1 MWLWRPAEILLGAV
15 FVTGAL
21 LKAADVNLF
30 VVQIT
35 HYGVLSDPGFVSAAA
50 LGTLWVEIWLGCALV
65 LGARLLGMV
74 HAAVLALLVVFTGLI
89 GYAWA
94 FHGIQD
100 CGCFGPIEM
109 SPGVSI
115 GKNAVLI
122 LLCLFAWRG
131 CWRSPQLSASRR
143 SVLIRYGIS
152 VVAACG
158 VASYAYAHLEA
169 APKKD
174 GAFSEFVFEVD
185 GEKYDLGI
193 GEYFV
198 PVLSMTCDHC
208 MASVEKINALME
220 TPGFPQVAALCYEEA
235 EGGLADFEARTGPGF
250 PLHSLGSSIRTF
262 FNLIGQAPPRFY
274 LIRDGQPVKFWD
286 ETVPSAEEV
295 SAARGGAS

>member
-1 MWLWRPAEILLGAV
+1 
-15 FVTGAL
+15 
-21 LKAADVNLF
+21 
-30 VVQIT
+30 
-35 HYGVLSDPGFVSAAA
+35 
-50 LGTLWVEIWLGCALV
+50 
-65 LGARLLGMV
+65 
-74 HAAVLALLVVFTGLI
+74 VLALLVVFTGLI
-89 GYAWA
+89 GYAWI

-122 LLCLFAWRG
+122 ILCLFAWRG

-185 GEKYDLGI
+185 GVKYDWGV

-198 PVLSMTCDHC
+198 PVLSMTCKDC

-220 TPGFPQVAALCYEEA
+220 TPGFPPVVALCYEEA
-235 EGGLADFEARTGPGF
+235 EGGLGDFEARTGPGF

-262 FNLIGQAPPRFY
+262 FNLIGQTPPRFY
-274 LIRDGQPVKFWD
+274 LIRDGQAVKFWD

-295 SAARGGAS
+295 SSARGGAS